1 MCGSY
6 QANDH
11 VFFGRLQRMHIRM
24 YVIDSSSRKRG
35 TAAVLGFKALSV
47 WECGSSDGQT
57 GSGKTFTMEGPP
69 DNRGVNFR
77 ALDELFRVKEERT
90 NDVKYILQV
99 RKNG

>member
-1 MCGSY
+1 
-6 QANDH
+6 
-11 VFFGRLQRMHIRM
+11 
-24 YVIDSSSRKRG
+24 
-35 TAAVLGFKALSV
+35 
-47 WECGSSDGQT
+47 
-57 GSGKTFTMEGPP
+57 MEGPP